1 MLCHASKGVAI
12 WFPQCRGL
20 STPISVLAQHVSG
33 SFFLIPKGIILQN
46 LDVMF
51 IVFVIFHFINP
62 SFSCQCCFHIQFSFP
77 PFFCQCCVHIAHHTH
92 LCLQTEYFPF
102 FPVSLFFQTKCQAFI
117 YFLFKNNFP
126 IGSSLLVFSVNEFL
140 PCLTSCVLFSCTLQR
155 VKLPFQLFSVVSGP
169 IPPAKTNSLCQFS
182 NYLYMNAK
190 IIHINIWVVSTS
202 NQQLY
207 TNCSRVRLKP
217 FKELIV

>member
-46 LDVMF
+46 LDVYSF
-51 IVFVIFHFINP
+51 CHFPFHQSVFLLLVLLPHLVLFSSIFLSVLCSH
-62 SFSCQCCFHIQFSFP
+62 SSS
-77 PFFCQCCVHIAHHTH
+77 HTH
-92 LCLQTEYFPF
+92 LCLQSEYFPF

-140 PCLTSCVLFSCTLQR
+140 PCLTSCVLFSSTLQR